1 MIRLNHVSKI
11 YGDGSK
17 KAVDDLS
24 WDIEDGKITGFIGPN
39 GAGKTTTLKMITG
52 ILAPSEGTI
61 EINGKDI
68 QKDPLEAK
76 RQFGFVPDD
85 PDAFLRVR
93 GIEYLN
99 FMADIYGVGTE
110 ERQRFIEETAKRFEM
125 EENLSSRIMSY
136 SHGMRQKIMVMGAL
150 IHKPPVW
157 ILDEPLTG
165 LDPRSAHELKQMM
178 REHAD
183 AGNAVLFS
191 THVLEVAEKLCDRIA
206 IIHHGRQVYLGTLEE
221 LKAAYPDQTLENIFL
236 AITEHASFM
245 DSHPFPSE
253 KRTRK
258 KQSEERK
265 KESIFGRRTY
275 RCLYS
280 AWCLPPSRIGL
291 TVSFGIFRLYL
302 PAAVRSGNPADR
314 IRLCH
319 RHDGHF
325 LLWPAAVSE
334 RVLHGL

>member
-93 GIEYLN
+93 GIEYL
-99 FMADIYGVGTE
+99 
-110 ERQRFIEETAKRFEM
+110 QHFIEETAKRFEM

-236 AITEHASFM
+236 EITEHA
-245 DSHPFPSE
+245 
-253 KRTRK
+253 
-258 KQSEERK
+258 
-265 KESIFGRRTY
+265 
-275 RCLYS
+275 
-280 AWCLPPSRIGL
+280 
-291 TVSFGIFRLYL
+291 
-302 PAAVRSGNPADR
+302 
-314 IRLCH
+314 
-319 RHDGHF
+319 
-325 LLWPAAVSE
+325 
-334 RVLHGL
+334 

>member
-52 ILAPSEGTI
+52 
-61 EINGKDI
+61 I

-236 AITEHASFM
+236 EITEHA
-245 DSHPFPSE
+245 
-253 KRTRK
+253 
-258 KQSEERK
+258 
-265 KESIFGRRTY
+265 
-275 RCLYS
+275 
-280 AWCLPPSRIGL
+280 
-291 TVSFGIFRLYL
+291 
-302 PAAVRSGNPADR
+302 
-314 IRLCH
+314 
-319 RHDGHF
+319 
-325 LLWPAAVSE
+325 
-334 RVLHGL
+334 

>member
-110 ERQRFIEETAKRFEM
+110 ERQHFIEETAKRFEM
-125 EENLSSRIMSY
+125 EENLSRLTSSSCVKRNNHSP
-136 SHGMRQKIMVMGAL
+136 STSLKETSNHFAADASSPAL
-150 IHKPPVW
+150 I
-157 ILDEPLTG
+157 
-165 LDPRSAHELKQMM
+165 
-178 REHAD
+178 
-183 AGNAVLFS
+183 FS
-191 THVLEVAEKLCDRIA
+191 
-206 IIHHGRQVYLGTLEE
+206 
-221 LKAAYPDQTLENIFL
+221 
-236 AITEHASFM
+236 
-245 DSHPFPSE
+245 
-253 KRTRK
+253 
-258 KQSEERK
+258 
-265 KESIFGRRTY
+265 
-275 RCLYS
+275 
-280 AWCLPPSRIGL
+280 
-291 TVSFGIFRLYL
+291 
-302 PAAVRSGNPADR
+302 
-314 IRLCH
+314 
-319 RHDGHF
+319 
-325 LLWPAAVSE
+325 
-334 RVLHGL
+334 

>member
-110 ERQRFIEETAKRFEM
+110 ERQRFIEETAKRFDGREPF
-125 EENLSSRIMSY
+125 EPYHELLAWHASEN
-136 SHGMRQKIMVMGAL
+136 HGDGRTDPQAA
-150 IHKPPVW
+150 
-157 ILDEPLTG
+157 G
-165 LDPRSAHELKQMM
+165 LD
-178 REHAD
+178 
-183 AGNAVLFS
+183 
-191 THVLEVAEKLCDRIA
+191 
-206 IIHHGRQVYLGTLEE
+206 
-221 LKAAYPDQTLENIFL
+221 
-236 AITEHASFM
+236 
-245 DSHPFPSE
+245 
-253 KRTRK
+253 
-258 KQSEERK
+258 
-265 KESIFGRRTY
+265 
-275 RCLYS
+275 
-280 AWCLPPSRIGL
+280 SR
-291 TVSFGIFRLYL
+291 
-302 PAAVRSGNPADR
+302 
-314 IRLCH
+314 
-319 RHDGHF
+319 
-325 LLWPAAVSE
+325 
-334 RVLHGL
+334 

>member
-17 KAVDDLS
+17 KAVDDLF

-110 ERQRFIEETAKRFEM
+110 ERQHFIEETAKRFEIIW
-125 EENLSSRIMSY
+125 EGLE
-136 SHGMRQKIMVMGAL
+136 KIRELLFAASIRNDNKNAIGVL
-150 IHKPPVW
+150 IT
-157 ILDEPLTG
+157 IRRLD
-165 LDPRSAHELKQMM
+165 
-178 REHAD
+178 
-183 AGNAVLFS
+183 
-191 THVLEVAEKLCDRIA
+191 CI
-206 IIHHGRQVYLGTLEE
+206 
-221 LKAAYPDQTLENIFL
+221 
-236 AITEHASFM
+236 
-245 DSHPFPSE
+245 
-253 KRTRK
+253 
-258 KQSEERK
+258 
-265 KESIFGRRTY
+265 
-275 RCLYS
+275 
-280 AWCLPPSRIGL
+280 
-291 TVSFGIFRLYL
+291 
-302 PAAVRSGNPADR
+302 
-314 IRLCH
+314 
-319 RHDGHF
+319 
-325 LLWPAAVSE
+325 
-334 RVLHGL
+334 

>member
-136 SHGMRQKIMVMGAL
+136 S
-150 IHKPPVW
+150 
-157 ILDEPLTG
+157 PLTG

-236 AITEHASFM
+236 EITEHA
-245 DSHPFPSE
+245 
-253 KRTRK
+253 
-258 KQSEERK
+258 
-265 KESIFGRRTY
+265 
-275 RCLYS
+275 
-280 AWCLPPSRIGL
+280 
-291 TVSFGIFRLYL
+291 
-302 PAAVRSGNPADR
+302 
-314 IRLCH
+314 
-319 RHDGHF
+319 
-325 LLWPAAVSE
+325 
-334 RVLHGL
+334 